1 MALFARL
8 KNDIPEN
15 KKGPPQDEIFHFV
28 NHWCA
33 VWEFPRSRC
42 SLVIV
47 RSLAFSSSPRPF
59 DYWGFADLIS
69 GLLAGIWS
77 YWSVSLGFIP
87 NNKNSLLF
95 CVSAWLMSRGGG
107 AAGRPR
113 EQVQRNEKTVLQSSL
128 ENDLRRACGVWRTSG
143 LQLDSFKLSARAQ
156 HIFSFNCLLK
166 NKNANQIVWKKNN
179 SSRGSG
185 SISILCHAG
194 L

>member
-42 SLVIV
+42 CLVIV
-47 RSLAFSSSPRPF
+47 RSLAFSSSPRPL
-59 DYWGFADLIS
+59 DYWGLADLIS

-107 AAGRPR
+107 GVAGRPR
-113 EQVQRNEKTVLQSSL
+113 EQVQRNEKTQVPHVAARVLQLETVHQSSW
-128 ENDLRRACGVWRTSG
+128 ENDLQRARGVWRTPG
-143 LQLDSFKLSARAQ
+143 LQLDSFKLSAMAL
-156 HIFSFNCLLK
+156 HILSFNCP
-166 NKNANQIVWKKNN
+166 WKKQTKKKTQI
-179 SSRGSG
+179 R
-185 SISILCHAG
+185 
-194 L
+194 